1 AALHEGE
8 PIAAQT
14 WLFPEPIDSPSLPRW
29 EAWVDILPRL
39 GFQWS
44 ADGTEKTMVAGP
56 YFLAAS
62 EAMAWLDSMLASDPG
77 QEEEALT
84 KAVHRWLEEWARQA
98 PLPATADL
106 RQILDELFACSN
118 PWTNAQG
125 KPIARIL
132 DGAALSAQF
141 L

>member
-1 AALHEGE
+1 
-8 PIAAQT
+8 
-14 WLFPEPIDSPSLPRW
+14 
-29 EAWVDILPRL
+29 
-39 GFQWS
+39 
-44 ADGTEKTMVAGP
+44 
-56 YFLAAS
+56 
-62 EAMAWLDSMLASDPG
+62 MAWLDSMLASDPG

-84 KAVHRWLEEWARQA
+84 TAVHRWLEEWARQA

-141 L
+141 H